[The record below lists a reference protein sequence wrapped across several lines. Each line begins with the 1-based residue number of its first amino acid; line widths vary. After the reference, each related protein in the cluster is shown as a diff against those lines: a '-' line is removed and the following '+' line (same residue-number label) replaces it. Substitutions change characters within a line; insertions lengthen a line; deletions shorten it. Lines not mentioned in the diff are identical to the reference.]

1 MNTLRHDPWTLM
13 NGIGRDIDRI
23 LLTSRDAREPR
34 GWVPAVDIREL
45 EDRFEFVA
53 DVPGIAP
60 EDLEITLHEG
70 IVSIAGERKAVADA
84 GGEPRRSERGLGR
97 FRRQFRLPETV
108 AEDGLEAECR
118 HGVLTVSIPKKA
130 KPAPHRI
137 EVRAN

>member
-1 MNTLRHDPWTLM
+1 MNALRHDPWTLM

-23 LLTSRDAREPR
+23 LLMPRDSHEPR
-34 GWVPAVDIREL
+34 AWAPAVDIREL
-45 EDRFEFVA
+45 DDRFEFVA

-60 EDLEITLHEG
+60 EALEITLHDG
-70 IVSIAGERKAVADA
+70 VLSIAGERPAAA
-84 GGEPRRSERGLGR
+84 EHQGEQRRAERGVGQ

-108 AEDGLEAECR
+108 AEEGLEAECR

-130 KPAPHRI
+130 KPVPHKI